1 MRTVGVGAKT
11 GSDKSVK
18 ELEADNKML
27 KEANISAR
35 KRIGELETMLDES
48 RKESTELQAMLDESQ
63 KESAELKAQL
73 GEGKKE
79 KGGKDKNAEK

>member
-1 MRTVGVGAKT
+1 MRTVGVGAKA
-11 GSDKSVK
+11 GSGKSVK

-27 KEANISAR
+27 KEANSSAR
-35 KRIGELETMLDES
+35 KRISELETMLDES
-48 RKESTELQAMLDESQ
+48 RKESAELQAMLDESQ